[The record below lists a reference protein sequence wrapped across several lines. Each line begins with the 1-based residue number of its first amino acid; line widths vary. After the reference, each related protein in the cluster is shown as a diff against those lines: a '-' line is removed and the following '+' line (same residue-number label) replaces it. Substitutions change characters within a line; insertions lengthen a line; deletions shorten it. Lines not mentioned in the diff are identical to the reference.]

1 MKPLRVVPA
10 NMEELISSVD
20 DSLLSAA
27 LVTEI
32 NTRTHL
38 ILSDVIALRRHLHR
52 HPEASEREYATTDY
66 LARLLTSLGLH
77 PQVCESRTGL
87 TCDLVHRQVAGSS
100 VPRRLVLRG
109 DIDGLPIPDAKAV
122 DYRSTSPGLMHACG
136 HDAHPAILYGT
147 LRLLDSLK
155 RDGLLPWSIAV
166 RGVFQPAEEVS
177 TGAMAMIHAHALREV
192 DAAIALHVDP
202 GRPVGRIGLRVGTLT
217 ASCDTFHLVFEGRG
231 GHGARPHLAADP
243 IEAAATWITT
253 ALRRIPRSAD
263 PHNPVIISVGKFH
276 AGHAS
281 NVIPDSAEIE
291 GTLRTLS
298 KKTRTEALAT
308 LEDINESI
316 SKQSGVKIKLQF
328 QQSSP
333 PVDNDATIVQLIA
346 AAAEDVLG
354 DDCLDWIENPS
365 MGSEDFS
372 YYLDHV
378 PGAMYRLGV
387 AGDQVGHA
395 PLHTPHFDIDEESL
409 AVGIRVMTAATLRF
423 FAPQG

>member
-217 ASCDTFHLVFEGRG
+217 ASC
-231 GHGARPHLAADP
+231 
-243 IEAAATWITT
+243 
-253 ALRRIPRSAD
+253 
-263 PHNPVIISVGKFH
+263 
-276 AGHAS
+276 
-281 NVIPDSAEIE
+281 
-291 GTLRTLS
+291 
-298 KKTRTEALAT
+298 
-308 LEDINESI
+308 
-316 SKQSGVKIKLQF
+316 
-328 QQSSP
+328 
-333 PVDNDATIVQLIA
+333 
-346 AAAEDVLG
+346 
-354 DDCLDWIENPS
+354 
-365 MGSEDFS
+365 
-372 YYLDHV
+372 
-378 PGAMYRLGV
+378 
-387 AGDQVGHA
+387 
-395 PLHTPHFDIDEESL
+395 
-409 AVGIRVMTAATLRF
+409 
-423 FAPQG
+423 